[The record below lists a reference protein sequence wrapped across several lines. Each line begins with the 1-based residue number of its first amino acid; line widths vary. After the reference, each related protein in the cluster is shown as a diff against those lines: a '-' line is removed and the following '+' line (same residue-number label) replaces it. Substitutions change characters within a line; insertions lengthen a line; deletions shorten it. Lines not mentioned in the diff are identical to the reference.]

1 METYNQSQV
10 ISLEV
15 LKRREKG
22 RRFRERHREE
32 INEQQRKRRQ
42 EKRDEKKRLD
52 IYINK
57 NKKQSNHNVT
67 HCL

>member
-10 ISLEV
+10 VSLEV

-52 IYINK
+52 IQ
-57 NKKQSNHNVT
+57 KQETIKPQCNTLIVAF
-67 HCL
+67 